1 MKASQ
6 IIRIVLCIVFAG
18 VIIGPVFASPS
29 LSMDQRIE
37 AVQADYSVYDKAR
50 YEQPGSTIIELGM
63 PVRPIICVRPIVDII
78 PRVRVEPK
86 IGKSKRARDN

>member
-6 IIRIVLCIVFAG
+6 FKRIVLCIVFAG

-37 AVQADYSVYDKAR
+37 AVQADYGAYDKAN
-50 YEQPGSTIIELGM
+50 YVN
-63 PVRPIICVRPIVDII
+63 PVPFARACVT
-78 PRVRVEPK
+78 K
-86 IGKSKRARDN
+86 